1 MPQVPKSPGGF
12 TDAQQS
18 ASAPLT
24 LELSEVDDFLSF
36 LFSNPAIR
44 PENLQL
50 QEGAAVARYLEWLA
64 IHGVPLA
71 VLERGQEAIDEYHRS
86 LQRREEGAKA
96 QHVRHQLVKA
106 SDAIWWNLQAY
117 GEFEPSSK
125 EAALGFIKRHLGT
138 YFGNLKSVLS
148 ILENYGIPQGMQCT
162 IGQPSFM
169 GPNLNVAG
177 PGNPHLGDDL
187 SERIFAAYHALPRAG
202 MKHRSPKIAAALNSA
217 RAAGR
222 DDWNWNDVNE
232 RIKGY
237 KRGLRLRL
245 RKHGMA
251 AYTLPAELKRE
262 EYLRANSWIWM
273 FKFDRTVRQQFG
285 GRIVGDR

>member
-12 TDAQQS
+12 KDAQQS

-50 QEGAAVARYLEWLA
+50 QEGAAVARYLKLLA

-71 VLERGQEAIDEYHRS
+71 ILERGQEAIDEYHRIG
-86 LQRREEGAKA
+86 QRREEGAKEL
-96 QHVRHQLVKA
+96 HVRQQLVKA
-106 SDAIWWNLQAY
+106 ADAIWWNLQAY
-117 GEFEPSSK
+117 GEFDPSSK

-138 YFGNLKSVLS
+138 YFGKLKSVLS
-148 ILENYGIPQGMQCT
+148 ILEDYGIPQGMRRT
-162 IGQPSFM
+162 MGHPSFM
-169 GPNLNVAG
+169 GSILNVAG
-177 PGNPHLGDDL
+177 PGNPYLRDDL
-187 SERIFAAYHALPRAG
+187 SERVFAAYHALPIAG

-222 DDWNWNDVNE
+222 DDWDWNDVNE
-232 RIKGY
+232 RVKGY
-237 KRGLRLRL
+237 KRGLQLRL
-245 RKHGMA
+245 RKQGMA
-251 AYTLPAELKRE
+251 ACALPAELKGE
-262 EYLRANSWIWM
+262 ERRQANSWIGM
-273 FKFDRTVRQQFG
+273 FKFDRMVRQRF
-285 GRIVGDR
+285 

>member
-12 TDAQQS
+12 TDTQQS
-18 ASAPLT
+18 ASAPLA

-36 LFSNPAIR
+36 LFLNPAIR

-50 QEGAAVARYLEWLA
+50 QEGAAVARYLESLA
-64 IHGVPLA
+64 IYGVPLA
-71 VLERGQEAIDEYHRS
+71 VLERGQKAIDEYHRVS
-86 LQRREEGAKA
+86 QRREEGAKA
-96 QHVRHQLVKA
+96 LHVRHRLVKA
-106 SDAIWWNLQAY
+106 ADAIWWHLRAY

-138 YFGNLKSVLS
+138 YFGKLKPILS
-148 ILENYGIPQGMQCT
+148 ILENHGIPQGMRCT
-162 IGQPSFM
+162 TSPPSFL

-177 PGNPHLGDDL
+177 PGNPHLRDDL

-202 MKHRSPKIAAALNSA
+202 MKHRSPRIAAALNSA

-251 AYTLPAELKRE
+251 APAELKRE
-262 EYLRANSWIWM
+262 EYRQANSWIGM
-273 FKFDRTVRQQFG
+273 FKFDRMVRQQFG
-285 GRIVGDR
+285 GRLVGDR

>member
-12 TDAQQS
+12 TGAEPS
-18 ASAPLT
+18 ALAPLT

-44 PENLQL
+44 QENLPL
-50 QEGAAVARYLEWLA
+50 QEGAAVARYLKLLV

-71 VLERGQEAIDEYHRS
+71 VLERGQEAIDEYHRLS
-86 LQRREEGAKA
+86 MRREEGAKES
-96 QHVRHQLVKA
+96 HVRQQLVKA
-106 SDAIWWNLQAY
+106 ADAIWWHLRAY
-117 GEFEPSSK
+117 GDFEPSSK

-138 YFGNLKSVLS
+138 YFGKLKPILS
-148 ILENYGIPQGMQCT
+148 ILENYGIPQGT
-162 IGQPSFM
+162 RFTTSAPSFLS
-169 GPNLNVAG
+169 PNLNVAG
-177 PGNPHLGDDL
+177 PGNPHLRDDL
-187 SERIFAAYHALPRAG
+187 SERIFAAYHALPLAG
-202 MKHRSPKIAAALNSA
+202 MKHRSRKIAAALNSA
-217 RAAGR
+217 HAAGR
-222 DDWNWNDVNE
+222 DDWIWTDVYE

-251 AYTLPAELKRE
+251 GYTLAAELKGERQAH
-262 EYLRANSWIWM
+262 LWIGM
-273 FKFDRTVRQQFG
+273 FKFDRMVRQRFG